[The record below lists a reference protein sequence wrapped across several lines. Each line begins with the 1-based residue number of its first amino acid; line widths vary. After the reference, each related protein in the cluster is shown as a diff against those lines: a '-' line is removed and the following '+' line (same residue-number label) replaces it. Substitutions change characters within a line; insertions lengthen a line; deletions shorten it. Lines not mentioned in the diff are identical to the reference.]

1 MKAPHGVWRV
11 CCRVPGRIG
20 SFGFSEVEFVVP
32 GGQIW
37 LRKEPVVVLRAVSRS
52 IFTGS
57 GGGLSAKNL
66 SPVPG
71 SKIIVSP
78 PSSGV

>member
-1 MKAPHGVWRV
+1 MFAVESLAALGPAGSV
-11 CCRVPGRIG
+11 IG
-20 SFGFSEVEFVVP
+20 FVVRC
-32 GGQIW
+32 GKVW
-37 LRKEPVVVLRAVSRS
+37 LRKESVVVLKAVSRS

>member
-1 MKAPHGVWRV
+1 MFAVESQAALGPSGSV
-11 CCRVPGRIG
+11 IG
-20 SFGFSEVEFVVP
+20 FVVR
-32 GGQIW
+32 GGKVW
-37 LRKEPVVVLRAVSRS
+37 LRKESVVVLKAVSRS
-52 IFTGS
+52 IFTGY